1 MLIQF
6 STNTL
11 KMLYVRQVE
20 ERVAFTYK
28 VKGMQRR
35 GETSQLA
42 FSDKDSMSE
51 TEGENNVAKLS

>member
-1 MLIQF
+1 
-6 STNTL
+6 
-11 KMLYVRQVE
+11 MLYVRQAE
-20 ERVAFTYK
+20 EKVAFTYK